1 MWRCSRWRCWRHIR
15 CHSCSCWTE
24 PVLQNHTESSSVGTG
39 VHNWE
44 NAHVTTSSQKWLRAQ
59 DLTSCGSVFNSV
71 RQSEAKVDTLIWLL
85 LTEIIFV
92 PENLQFYITI
102 FSISNVESCVLHCCP
117 SLLPLHKTLITQE
130 SLTTVQAVW
139 TCKDLKAFLFFY
151 STGGLFFLLFFFS
164 SPMHPCSLPSPLRL
178 GTAGSAQVCRGSFF
192 HVRHWT

>member
-1 MWRCSRWRCWRHIR
+1 MWRCSRWRCWR
-15 CHSCSCWTE
+15 HSCSCWTE

-151 STGGLFFLLFFFS
+151 STGGLFFLLFFFF
-164 SPMHPCSLPSPLRL
+164 HPCSLPSPLRL